1 MIDLHMSVKRTVLL
15 FLLKLFYSTN
25 GSNLTFHLFSGELW
39 DFFYYFVLLYFILF
53 DFYFFFILLYLLFVH
68 FASLSFL
75 FILLHLF
82 SFCLTFRFLL
92 YSYTFQFW
100 WSTFQIIILLKGEIR
115 VLFSSKLDDTWHCP
129 LFCDDNFYWLRGLE
143 PLPTNITIWLPCLTV
158 EIGVYLMV
166 NHANFLL

>member
-1 MIDLHMSVKRTVLL
+1 MDQIWPFTCSVENFEIFFITL
-15 FLLKLFYSTN
+15 FC
-25 GSNLTFHLFSGELW
+25 
-39 DFFYYFVLLYFILF
+39 FILF
-53 DFYFFFILLYLLFVH
+53 DLIFTFSSFCFIYFLFILLHLV
-68 FASLSFL
+68 FL